1 MPANRRHWLKQIGL
15 GMAAIGV
22 APLQSF
28 ATTEQEP
35 LHGIL
40 PQDETLRLSSNENP
54 YGPSASAIAAMTA
67 ALQLSNRYNWNYS
80 SELIRTIAD
89 RHGLS
94 QDCVL
99 ISAGSTII
107 LDLQWRYCG
116 SNKGSFV
123 ISDITFNGWTNT
135 AVNNGFRKISVPVTA
150 DKKQDLS
157 AMLSAIQPDSTLLYL
172 CNPNNPTGTI
182 LPHNEL
188 VAFITEASK
197 KLTVVVDE
205 AYLDYTDEPS
215 VAGMVTNNKNLIVVK
230 TFSKIYG
237 LAGAR
242 VGYALAHPDTI
253 DKMGMLQTWNNGDI
267 SLASRVAAMAS
278 LKDEAFAKRCATLN
292 REVRSATIAQL
303 ESLKIRCIPSNTNFI
318 YFSLDQYP
326 KDYFDILKQNKI
338 QGTGMYEPNGK
349 WTRITV
355 GTADEMKRFLKAIS

>member
-1 MPANRRHWLKQIGL
+1 MPANRRNWLKQIGL

-22 APLQSF
+22 APLESF
-28 ATTEQEP
+28 AITDQEP
-35 LHGIL
+35 SNGVLL
-40 PQDETLRLSSNENP
+40 QDETLRLSSNENP
-54 YGPSASAIAAMTA
+54 YGPSPSAIAAMTA
-67 ALQLSNRYNWNYS
+67 ALKLSNRYNWNYS
-80 SELIRTIAD
+80 SELIKTISEKH
-89 RHGLS
+89 RLS

-99 ISAGSTII
+99 ISAGSTVI

-135 AVNNGFRKISVPVTA
+135 AANNGFRKISVPVTA
-150 DKKQDLS
+150 NKKQDLS
-157 AMLSAIQPDSTLLYL
+157 AMLSAIKPDSTLLYL
-172 CNPNNPTGTI
+172 CNPNNPTGTLI
-182 LPHNEL
+182 PHNEL

-215 VAGMVTNNKNLIVVK
+215 VASLVSNNKNLIVVK

-242 VGYALAHPDTI
+242 IGYALAHPDTI
-253 DKMGMLQTWNNGDI
+253 EKMGALQTWNNGDI
-267 SLASRVAAMAS
+267 SLTSRVAAIAS
-278 LKDEAFAKRCATLN
+278 LKDEPFAKRCAALN

-303 ESLKIRCIPSNTNFI
+303 ETLQIRCIPSNTSFI

-338 QGTGMYEPNGK
+338 QGTGMYEANGK

-355 GTADEMKRFLKAIS
+355 GTADEMKRFIKTIS